1 MSFGVERNQ
10 NEYTTGARYS
20 NTGPTTAKGMWKQ
33 LDIKGRRHGFYIYTH
48 TRPRH
53 SAQSGRGATTAY
65 ITTTYRSPCLANC
78 SEASAAAVSKKNER
92 KTAKKTKEISASATA
107 HACRAS
113 HAAGRSHAPPT
124 AGGQLAVQTAVGNA
138 LPEQTDWREE
148 STVAWRLIF
157 STRKKEEG
165 RPWVPPPPP
174 FPLGREG
181 CVCVCYTS
189 YFSEQCTEM
198 EMEMEMEMEFLALLK
213 SDVIMRFGGTGD
225 YSGPLSL
232 LPPKWQLLCGEIASA
247 GVVVLCYCPRGSIF
261 TEVTLTWQKIKR
273 YPLLFFSA
281 FAFLLFAQHWI
292 HPQCC

>member
-1 MSFGVERNQ
+1 
-10 NEYTTGARYS
+10 
-20 NTGPTTAKGMWKQ
+20 MWKQ

-157 STRKKEEG
+157 STRKKKVVHEYRRR
-165 RPWVPPPPP
+165 RPFRWAERAV
-174 FPLGREG
+174 
-181 CVCVCYTS
+181 CVCVC
-189 YFSEQCTEM
+189 
-198 EMEMEMEMEFLALLK
+198 ALHLILFRAVHRNG
-213 SDVIMRFGGTGD
+213 DGDGDGDGVFGVAEERRHHAVWRDGWLFGAT
-225 YSGPLSL
+225 
-232 LPPKWQLLCGEIASA
+232 
-247 GVVVLCYCPRGSIF
+247 F
-261 TEVTLTWQKIKR
+261 VT
-273 YPLLFFSA
+273 A
-281 FAFLLFAQHWI
+281 A
-292 HPQCC
+292 

>member
-1 MSFGVERNQ
+1 
-10 NEYTTGARYS
+10 
-20 NTGPTTAKGMWKQ
+20 MWKQ

-157 STRKKEEG
+157 STRKKKVVHEYRSR
-165 RPWVPPPPP
+165 RPFRWAERAV
-174 FPLGREG
+174 
-181 CVCVCYTS
+181 CVCVRYTS

-232 LPPKWQLLCGEIASA
+232 LPPKWQLLCGEFASA

-261 TEVTLTWQKIKR
+261 TEVTLTWQKVKQ
-273 YPLLFFSA
+273 YPLLFFSG